1 MFIVRI
7 ERYFYSDRKEEW
19 SQYVEQLQE
28 SLAERNETGEI
39 NDKDIRMFL
48 DEVLS
53 PLQAQRFSIV
63 DPRKYHRFCELAE
76 QSVSLAEELR
86 ANLLVDTEDFTGCI
100 AFVGDEM
107 SFTKAIKTKFEEF
120 ADAAD
125 EVHIKLSSD
134 YGENSPTDIEGAVQ
148 LEYWF
153 DYYQCVQIS

>member
-1 MFIVRI
+1 MRI
-7 ERYFYSDRKEEW
+7 ERYFYSDRKDEGT
-19 SQYVEQLQE
+19 QYVEQLQE

-76 QSVSLAEELR
+76 QSISLAEELC

-107 SFTKAIKTKFEEF
+107 NFTKAIKTKFEEY

-134 YGENSPTDIEGAVQ
+134 YGEKSPTDIEGAVQ